1 VQPGPSLNAEVA
13 PPNGV
18 ASPQGHDKQAQQ
30 TPDLQNGTAALP
42 QASLAPQGCPAQAG
56 AAALQPALAVQA
68 WPAAAFPHPG
78 AVPGSPW
85 QGPYCDGATGRYYY
99 FNLLTRQS
107 EWAASP
113 MPVMYPAHYAMA
125 GGYPMYQPLPIAP
138 VPQDPLAAYSLAAS
152 AACSSTPAYD
162 PLGQAVDRR
171 EQCSDFKRG
180 KCDRGAAC
188 KYAHIKPT
196 EECGDFKR
204 GRCTRGST
212 CKYLHLGEGGVTE
225 RGSRS
230 RSR

>member
-1 VQPGPSLNAEVA
+1 L
-13 PPNGV
+13 
-18 ASPQGHDKQAQQ
+18 
-30 TPDLQNGTAALP
+30 
-42 QASLAPQGCPAQAG
+42 
-56 AAALQPALAVQA
+56 ALQPALAMQSI
-68 WPAAAFPHPG
+68 PAAAFLHPG
-78 AVPGSPW
+78 VATGSPW
-85 QGPYCDGATGRYYY
+85 QGPYLDGATGRYYY
-99 FNLLTRQS
+99 YNLWTRQS
-107 EWAASP
+107 DWAGPSS
-113 MPVMYPAHYAMA
+113 MPAMYPAHYAMA
-125 GGYPMYQPLPIAP
+125 GGYPIYHTLPIVP

-152 AACSSTPAYD
+152 TAYGTTGYD
-162 PLGQAVDRR
+162 PLGQAMDRR

-212 CKYLHLGEGGVTE
+212 CKYLHIGEGGVVE